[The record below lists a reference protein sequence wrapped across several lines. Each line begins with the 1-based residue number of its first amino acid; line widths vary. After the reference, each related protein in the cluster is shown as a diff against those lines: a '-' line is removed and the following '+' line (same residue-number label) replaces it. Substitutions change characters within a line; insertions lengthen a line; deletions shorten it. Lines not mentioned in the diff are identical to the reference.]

1 MFRLLLLLALGACRY
16 QFLSEQDAIETL
28 TLSKEEVNGIV
39 PNGNSPYYMI
49 TKQRHRCACSFSVM
63 FRFNCISTY
72 NYGNSVSGN
81 KDLLK
86 VSTYLLEKEVF
97 SADTDVGSVTIYPTK
112 RIEIRKDDSVS
123 I

>member
-1 MFRLLLLLALGACRY
+1 M
-16 QFLSEQDAIETL
+16 
-28 TLSKEEVNGIV
+28 
-39 PNGNSPYYMI
+39 
-49 TKQRHRCACSFSVM
+49 
-63 FRFNCISTY
+63 
-72 NYGNSVSGN
+72 SGN

-123 I
+123 IWTLIDLQVSSYDLNPHVGAQQRFGEDSVVPAEYSEYYASFDDDNNAVMKLKVTYKCKKSYFLSNTPRSCSTLVWS